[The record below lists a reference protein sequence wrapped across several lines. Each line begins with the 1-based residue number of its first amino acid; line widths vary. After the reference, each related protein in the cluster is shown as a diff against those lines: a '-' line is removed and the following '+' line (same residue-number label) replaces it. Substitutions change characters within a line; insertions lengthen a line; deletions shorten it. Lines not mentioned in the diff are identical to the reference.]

1 LQAATVTKRN
11 RVFLGILLIYALG
24 VIYLLY
30 RVSADLDPRYQESAE
45 ESLVETAHLLS
56 SLIEADLRDDGQLR
70 SELLRA
76 AFARLNQHRFRAKI
90 YSVEKTRIDLRVYV
104 TDRNGKVIFD
114 SIGMNEGKD
123 FLKWRDVFM
132 TLKGEYGART
142 TQDLEGIP
150 ETAVMYVGAPI
161 RWNSEIVGAVTVGK
175 PVQSFGKFVTNARQK
190 LLVVGLTAGSA
201 AILLAFLVAVWLA
214 RPFGL
219 LHAYV
224 RLVRDRKGNSLP
236 RMGRRAIGVIGA
248 AYDEMRDALAGRN
261 YVEEYVQTL
270 THEIKS
276 PLSAIRGAAELLQEP
291 MAEERREQFLK
302 NIRDETQRIQDLVD
316 RLLELSSLE
325 KRRGLADVQVVAL
338 DELLHDVI
346 ASLAPLAD
354 AKRVTVRVAGVAG
367 VRLRGERFLLH
378 RALANLLQNAIDFSP
393 AGQEVGVSVRAL
405 RRHVEISIR
414 DHGPGIPDY
423 AIDRVFEKFYSLT
436 RPDSGKKGTGL
447 GLSFVKE
454 IAELHRG
461 KVELRNDAA
470 GGAVASLVLP
480 SALPV
485 TA

>member
-175 PVQSFGKFVTNARQK
+175 PVQSFGKFITNARQK

-393 AGQEVGVSVRAL
+393 AGQEVGVSVRPL
-405 RRHVEISIR
+405 RRHVEMSIR

-470 GGAVASLVLP
+470 GGAVANLVLP

>member
-1 LQAATVTKRN
+1 VTKRN

-367 VRLRGERFLLH
+367 VCLRGERFLLH

-470 GGAVASLVLP
+470 GGAVANLVLP
-480 SALPV
+480 STLPV